1 MNHNDIKKELS
12 SLKTQILA
20 ESFSLYQR
28 SLISEIASWI
38 RQVEAKAKQLK
49 TGKVILVAIFKDE

>member
-12 SLKTQILA
+12 SPKTQILA

-28 SLISEIASWI
+28 SLTFEIAGWI